1 MKRWLGFLTGGATL
15 SVVSTIA
22 TAAIAQSGASVGS
35 QPQTVDAVR
44 GPVTGSTR
52 RIALGGAFVA
62 VADDT
67 DGVAVNPASSAARLP
82 YSWSDWDY
90 GAGVDVAVGSWLPKN
105 DFYNQQDSQAPK
117 KARQSTALFGSLA
130 LLVNYRHLG
139 LGIAAEALRN
149 SASQGDQGIFTNFAA
164 NYGLAHA
171 SLAYGFIDGQLVL
184 GAGPRLVGLSFFGN
198 SGSSG
203 LLRIAGVGYE
213 AGVILKPIGQWRA
226 GAAAKSSIKARLPG
240 GAGAP
245 DSTVLVPWEVALG
258 VAYQFGA
265 RPFNPRFHTAKE
277 LAQQGNSAEPSNA
290 EIARAGNELYRQ
302 YEQTRSWYLLVST
315 ELSVIQGGGPVGLTG
330 EAAMDRP
337 IISPRLGLE
346 SEVVPKH
353 FRLRAGSYYEPARI
367 AGTRSRVHGTGGL
380 DVKLFEWNI
389 FGLFDRFD
397 YWQLSLAGDAARLYL
412 NTSLSI
418 GVWH

>member
-1 MKRWLGFLTGGATL
+1 MKLWLEFLATGGATL
-15 SVVSTIA
+15 LGLSTFA
-22 TAAIAQSGASVGS
+22 TAALAQAGASTE
-35 QPQTVDAVR
+35 PQTVDAVR

-52 RIALGGAFVA
+52 HVGLGGAFVA

-67 DGVAVNPASSAARLP
+67 DGVAVNPASSAVRLP

-90 GAGVDVAVGSWLPKN
+90 GVGVDVAVGAWLPKN
-105 DFYNQQDSQAPK
+105 DFYNQYDSQAPK
-117 KARQSTALFGSLA
+117 EAGQSTALFGSLA

-139 LGIAAEALRN
+139 LGLSADALRN
-149 SASQGDQGIFTNFAA
+149 SASQGDQGIFTNLAV

-171 SLAYGFIDGQLVL
+171 SLAYGFLDGQLLL
-184 GAGPRLVGLSFFGN
+184 GAGPRLVGMRLFGN

-213 AGVILKPIGQWRA
+213 AGIIVKPTGQYRV
-226 GAAAKSSIKARLPG
+226 AAAVKSAVKATLPG
-240 GAGAP
+240 SAGSP
-245 DSTVLVPWEVALG
+245 DTTVLVPWDVAIG
-258 VAYQFGA
+258 FAYQFGA

-277 LAQQGNSAEPSNA
+277 LAQQGDTAPPSPA
-290 EIARAGNELYRQ
+290 EITRAGDELYRQ

-330 EAAMDRP
+330 EPAMDRP

-346 SEVVPKH
+346 SEVVPRH

-367 AGTRSRVHGTGGL
+367 AGTRSRIHGTGGF
-380 DVKLFEWNI
+380 DVKLFEWNV
-389 FGLFDRFD
+389 FGLLDRFD